1 MVQESKFNYP
11 HFLKVHVTLICFY
24 KRPTL
29 APVSTNERIS
39 KKYTYTQKKVKSEN
53 SI

>member
-11 HFLKVHVTLICFY
+11 HFLKVHVTLIRFY

-39 KKYTYTQKKVKSEN
+39 KKYTDLYPKKGEKWK
-53 SI
+53 